1 MLHNEHASRPAG
13 RHKRVSLG
21 ALHVSWSQHSQPHL
35 PAASESP
42 LLVHSVGRSREHA
55 CHPGVTQQ
63 SPRGE
68 QPDTRAVRAQ
78 GQMTPLPREPPKC
91 LSVCVLTATP
101 APRLVSAS
109 GTRARGVHPLPGRCR
124 EVPPGSYRAEAKPG
138 EQRHGKRADP
148 GNGVATWRASQ
159 GRWYAQ
165 RTDRRAHQAASGLVL
180 LGSLD
185 ADLERS

>member
-1 MLHNEHASRPAG
+1 M
-13 RHKRVSLG
+13 
-21 ALHVSWSQHSQPHL
+21 
-35 PAASESP
+35 
-42 LLVHSVGRSREHA
+42 RS
-55 CHPGVTQQ
+55 
-63 SPRGE
+63 
-68 QPDTRAVRAQ
+68 
-78 GQMTPLPREPPKC
+78 
-91 LSVCVLTATP
+91 
-101 APRLVSAS
+101 
-109 GTRARGVHPLPGRCR
+109 
-124 EVPPGSYRAEAKPG
+124 PPGSYRAEAKPG